1 MWHAPLLCRH
11 FTGLQVLLIL
21 SFVSLETKQLQSAG
35 PWLFAD
41 FFRFLTF
48 LKYMAKYRD
57 FWLSYRLSL
66 SMYRDLLSLTDH
78 PYKTDLLQQNR
89 NGGGKHARNICHLVG
104 PNAEKKW
111 CSLIK
116 NMGKDL
122 IKLKKKKKE
131 MSIHICSWWSNKNTA
146 LRHPVSGTAPWHILY
161 LPKP

>member
-1 MWHAPLLCRH
+1 
-11 FTGLQVLLIL
+11 
-21 SFVSLETKQLQSAG
+21 
-35 PWLFAD
+35 
-41 FFRFLTF
+41 
-48 LKYMAKYRD
+48 MAKYRD

-122 IKLKKKKKE
+122 IKLKKKKGNVYP
-131 MSIHICSWWSNKNTA
+131 HIFMMEQQKYSSETSSVWDSSLTYFIFTKAITN
-146 LRHPVSGTAPWHILY
+146 HPSA
-161 LPKP
+161 